1 MVEFFKEY
9 VLPWVLFVLLIVLIG
24 RVMPGSGGG

>member
-9 VLPWVLFVLLIVLIG
+9 VLPWVLFVLMVVLIG
-24 RVMPGSGGG
+24 RVLPRSGGG